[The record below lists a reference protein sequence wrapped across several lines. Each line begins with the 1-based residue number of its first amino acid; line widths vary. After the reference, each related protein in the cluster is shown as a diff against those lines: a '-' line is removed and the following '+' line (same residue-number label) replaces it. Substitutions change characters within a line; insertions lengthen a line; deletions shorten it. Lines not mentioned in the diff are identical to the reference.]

1 MPNVPAVSMCYKVVF
16 PEGVS
21 LVIAV
26 GSEVE
31 VSRAR
36 GLFCISDVAIGS
48 NTDCSRIDRER
59 LVESRTVRFKMMIQ
73 T

>member
-1 MPNVPAVSMCYKVVF
+1 M
-16 PEGVS
+16 

-31 VSRAR
+31 VLWVR

-48 NTDCSRIDRER
+48 NTGYSRIDRER
-59 LVESRTVRFKMMIQ
+59 LVESRAARFKVVIQ
-73 T
+73 TWTIIDC